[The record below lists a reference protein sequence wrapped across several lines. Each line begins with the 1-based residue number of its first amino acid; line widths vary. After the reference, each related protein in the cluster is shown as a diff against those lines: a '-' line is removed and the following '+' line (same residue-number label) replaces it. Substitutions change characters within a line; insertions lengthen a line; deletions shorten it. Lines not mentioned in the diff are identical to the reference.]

1 MVCPICKTS
10 NTNEAGF
17 CLSCGEA
24 LPNPNIAAA
33 PHVNAA
39 LSGIVNAPI
48 PQALDDEIT
57 RVAPALGQGVTNVAS
72 IPRTDNDDPMLGRT
86 VEGKYRLVA
95 KLGQGGM
102 GAVYKAERLL
112 IGDHVAVKILHA
124 EHVAQPQSFE
134 RFRRE
139 AQAAA
144 RLKHPN
150 AVSIYDFGATSDGLV
165 YLVMELVEGQSL
177 RQIIKYQGPL
187 TPTAAAEIIT
197 QVCFALDEAHRQQ
210 IVHRDL
216 KPDNIIVNATINGLR
231 TKVLDFGIAKLR
243 DLTAGNLTQTGSV
256 MGTPHYMSPEQCL
269 GEELDNRSDIYSLGI
284 VLYEML
290 TGIVPFNSPISTAVV
305 VQHVNQKPPSLRAMN
320 VSISEDLERV
330 VLHALEKKREARPQT
345 ATLLSTE
352 LNAAVRGPASVS
364 PGPALPA
371 SATTSSTVP
380 VMAPTMVMRT
390 PLSGNTPVTPGATT
404 HGGLNPATSSIPVR
418 RSAAKTVL
426 LVVAPLV
433 LLIATAGVYLAFF
446 SFSAKQAVLDEIRRG
461 NLVKPEGNNAY
472 DLYAKYKHNDLSSK
486 DKEAITGEAVPKIEK
501 RGEEIFNS
509 LKQDQTESED
519 QWVEAGRLY
528 RWLNELRPN
537 NVTESRVHFS
547 DASLAFSRKDF
558 NAALT
563 GYQRASQL
571 QPNWALTL
579 NRLGRVYL
587 NLRDKGS
594 AREYYRQATVAEPSW
609 LSPWIN
615 FGAICL
621 DMNDPYSAEPALR
634 QAIGIDSQ
642 KASAHNLLGQAL
654 EKQFRHCEALQ
665 EYSVALDLATKN
677 PTNTVNSDAVRRR
690 IAALNARNACGDSI
704 E

>member
-1 MVCPICKTS
+1 MICPVCKTS
-10 NTNEAGF
+10 NINEARF

-24 LPNPNIAAA
+24 LLNVAAA
-33 PHVNAA
+33 QNVNVAFSAA
-39 LSGIVNAPI
+39 VNAPA
-48 PQALDDEIT
+48 PDALDDEIT
-57 RVAPALGQGVTNVAS
+57 RVTPVLVRDVSGS
-72 IPRTDNDDPMLGRT
+72 HPDSDDPMLGRT
-86 VEGKYRLVA
+86 IENKYRLIA
-95 KLGQGGM
+95 KLGHGGM
-102 GAVYKAERLL
+102 GSVYKAERSL
-112 IGDHVAVKILHA
+112 IGDQVAVKILHA

-150 AVSIYDFGATSDGLV
+150 AVSIYDFGVTGDGLI

-177 RQIIKYQGPL
+177 RQIIKQQGPL
-187 TPTAAAEIIT
+187 TPTAAAEIIG
-197 QVCFALDEAHRQQ
+197 QVCSALEEAHRQH

-216 KPDNIIVNATINGLR
+216 KPDNIIVNASINGLR

-269 GEELDNRSDIYSLGI
+269 GEELDHRSDIYSLGI

-290 TGIVPFNSPISTAVV
+290 TGTVPFNAPISTAVV
-305 VQHVNQKPPSLRAMN
+305 VQHVNQKPPSLRAIN

-352 LNAAVRGPASVS
+352 LNAAVRPVNFMPEPA
-364 PGPALPA
+364 PPAPVHTPA
-371 SATTSSTVP
+371 AP
-380 VMAPTMVMRT
+380 VMAPTMVMQT
-390 PLSGNTPVTPGATT
+390 PVSGNRPITPGAITY
-404 HGGLNPATSSIPVR
+404 GGLDPATHRVSVK
-418 RSAAKTVL
+418 RSAAKPIL
-426 LVVAPLV
+426 LVAVPLV
-433 LLIATAGVYLAFF
+433 LLAAIVGVYLAFF
-446 SFSAKQAVLDEIRRG
+446 SFSARQAVLDEIRKG
-461 NLVKPEGNNAY
+461 NLVKPEGNSAY
-472 DLYAKYKHNDLSSK
+472 DLYSKHKHKDLTAK
-486 DKEAITGEAVPKIEK
+486 DKEDITTEVAPKIEK
-501 RGEEIFNS
+501 RGEEIFNG

-519 QWVEAGRLY
+519 QWTEAGRLY
-528 RWLNELRPN
+528 SWLNELRPN
-537 NVTESRVHFS
+537 KSTEAKVNFS
-547 DASLAFSRKDF
+547 EASLAFARKDF

-563 GYQRASQL
+563 GYQRAAQL

-587 NLRDKGS
+587 NLKDKGS

-634 QAIGIDSQ
+634 QAIVIDPQ

-654 EKQFRHCEALQ
+654 EKQERLCDALG
-665 EYSVALDLATKN
+665 EYSIALDLATKN
-677 PTNTVNSDAVRRR
+677 PTNTVNSDMVRRR
-690 IAALNARNACGDSI
+690 VAALNARYVCG